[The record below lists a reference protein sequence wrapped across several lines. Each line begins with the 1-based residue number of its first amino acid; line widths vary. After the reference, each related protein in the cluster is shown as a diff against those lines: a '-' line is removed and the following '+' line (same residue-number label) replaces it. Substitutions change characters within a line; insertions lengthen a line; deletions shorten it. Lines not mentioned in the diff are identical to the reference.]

1 MDFAADAVMDAI
13 PPPSA
18 RPSPAAQRP
27 PPGERFDDHL
37 DAANAEDAPER
48 VASDKPDDAKSDA
61 PVDASAQA
69 ATQPAATPPQSAA
82 AIILQMIG
90 NTAAPPTDTPTETDA
105 PAVQEV
111 ADGAPPPQA
120 PVKAKQELPTFTPEA
135 GGEEQPTDAAIDQAP
150 AIAPKAEPRQVQHA
164 AAPAPE
170 QAPAPVQ
177 QQAAQT
183 QTPPTAA
190 PTAPAQTAQPIDEQ
204 AQAAL
209 AALGTATP
217 ERPAPRPAAPQSGKT
232 QSSEG
237 NAKSDASDAKAF
249 EQAVNEKARGA
260 GQAQHQPQQGKADA
274 VTAFNANQAQQLEQP
289 AQTQQLLP
297 LTASSTSATHAQH
310 AIVEQSAARAAPA
323 ASQVAREIVRQ
334 FDGENTRFELRL
346 DPPELGRVEVRLEV
360 SRDHKVTAIVAADSP
375 QALAELARHA
385 RELEQTLQS
394 AGLELS
400 DNGLSF
406 DLRQSRDEANN
417 EDAGG
422 GGRNGENA
430 NTNDALSEAPVTAR
444 PIGFERWRGVRI
456 DVTV

>member
-37 DAANAEDAPER
+37 DAAQAEDAPER
-48 VASDKPDDAKSDA
+48 AAPDKPDDAKSDA
-61 PVDASAQA
+61 PADASAQPA
-69 ATQPAATPPQSAA
+69 PPAATPPQSAA

-105 PAVQEV
+105 PAVQEI

-135 GGEEQPTDAAIDQAP
+135 GSEEQATDAAIDQAP
-150 AIAPKAEPRQVQHA
+150 ASAPKTEPRQVQHT

-170 QAPAPVQ
+170 QAQAPVQ

-183 QTPPTAA
+183 QAPPAATPATPT
-190 PTAPAQTAQPIDEQ
+190 QTAQPIDEQ

-209 AALGTATP
+209 TSLGTATP
-217 ERPAPRPAAPQSGKT
+217 ERPAPRPSAPQSGKT
-232 QSSEG
+232 ESSEG

-260 GQAQHQPQQGKADA
+260 AQAQQQPQQGKTEAA
-274 VTAFNANQAQQLEQP
+274 APFNANQAQQLEQP

-297 LTASSTSATHAQH
+297 LTASSTSAAHAQH

-422 GGRNGENA
+422 AGRNGENTS
-430 NTNDALSEAPVTAR
+430 TNDALSEAPVTAR